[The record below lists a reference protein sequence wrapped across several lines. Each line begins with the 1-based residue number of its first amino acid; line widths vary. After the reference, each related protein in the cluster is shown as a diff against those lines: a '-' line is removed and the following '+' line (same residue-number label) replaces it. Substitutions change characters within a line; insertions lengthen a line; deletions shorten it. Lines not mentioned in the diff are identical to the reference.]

1 MEAGER
7 AIEQAVAAT
16 LASKGLPL
24 TGSLLFWVSQVSIH
38 MVLVGHSPEGIRLME
53 KAVADA
59 ATFLPRM
66 SMFARFLLSMVLCAS
81 GEYVRARSLLP
92 ENAGD
97 PNWAMSINSGWV
109 RALLIKTGEPA
120 AAAALLRRLLD
131 LASGPAADAV
141 TKGAV
146 VRAAASGREP
156 LVAIPLAGLAQVRAI
171 RLWPLTPLKRL
182 ARRAGQDLADRSHG
196 RPRRAVGRGAGR
208 RHPCARRRGPAPT
221 SEYQPGRRSS
231 RRISS
236 HRYGDALG
244 SSAYGWQAH
253 IYLPAF
259 LC

>member
-1 MEAGER
+1 MRQALAVLHVAAGDMEAGER

-24 TGSLLFWVSQVSIH
+24 TGRLLFWVSQVSIH

-92 ENAGD
+92 ENPGD

-109 RALLIKTGEPA
+109 RALLVKTGEPA

-141 TKGAV
+141 TKAQLFGLLP
-146 VRAAASGREP
+146 RAGNRWWRSRWPAWPRCARSGSGR
-156 LVAIPLAGLAQVRAI
+156 
-171 RLWPLTPLKRL
+171 
-182 ARRAGQDLADRSHG
+182 
-196 RPRRAVGRGAGR
+196 
-208 RHPCARRRGPAPT
+208 
-221 SEYQPGRRSS
+221 
-231 RRISS
+231 
-236 HRYGDALG
+236 
-244 SSAYGWQAH
+244 
-253 IYLPAF
+253 
-259 LC
+259 